1 MGEQGVH
8 PLGCPGRP
16 TRPCTR
22 PVHVPGGPLAKARVP
37 GSPNGL
43 LVAAPAPACCSTI
56 PAKAGIAARED
67 VFWGTSNLLTAR
79 NDDIATL
86 WGGAS
91 AETGTAKSWQRS
103 GGAQVAVGGREM
115 TVAKSKKVAATSF
128 CGRGS
133 SKRSVL
139 TCYGHGNSALIRVS
153 KTTYR
158 FGHRHDNVADHNV
171 CKQLVRTSMNTNS
184 DDSSGMDQCRS
195 IQCKAVRWL
204 RRSLWPHT

>member
-1 MGEQGVH
+1 MGRGGRTKKCIIYCEIEKMGEQGVH

-37 GSPNGL
+37 GSPTGL
-43 LVAAPAPACCSTI
+43 LVAAAAPACCSTI

-91 AETGTAKSWQRS
+91 AETGTAKSWQRP

-133 SKRSVL
+133 SKSGRR
-139 TCYGHGNSALIRVS
+139 C
-153 KTTYR
+153 
-158 FGHRHDNVADHNV
+158 
-171 CKQLVRTSMNTNS
+171 
-184 DDSSGMDQCRS
+184 SSIMS
-195 IQCKAVRWL
+195 
-204 RRSLWPHT
+204 WPQGGR

>member
-1 MGEQGVH
+1 MDLTPSLVGTIE
-8 PLGCPGRP
+8 CPTSDGGSHTV
-16 TRPCTR
+16 TRGALSSAPRVTVVKDDTVTR
-22 PVHVPGGPLAKARVP
+22 FWGPSPIILVLPV
-37 GSPNGL
+37 GSQRATGHFLCNNDYPYRSRSL
-43 LVAAPAPACCSTI
+43 PHCRSHQPAPACCSTI

-115 TVAKSKKVAATSF
+115 TVAKSKVTAATSF

-139 TCYGHGNSALIRVS
+139 TCHGH
-153 KTTYR
+153 
-158 FGHRHDNVADHNV
+158 
-171 CKQLVRTSMNTNS
+171 
-184 DDSSGMDQCRS
+184 S
-195 IQCKAVRWL
+195 I
-204 RRSLWPHT
+204 

>member
-43 LVAAPAPACCSTI
+43 LVAAAAPACCSTV

-91 AETGTAKSWQRS
+91 AETGTAKSWQRP

-158 FGHRHDNVADHNV
+158 FGRRPRQCVRSQRLQATGQDVYEHNI
-171 CKQLVRTSMNTNS
+171 
-184 DDSSGMDQCRS
+184 DDSSGILQCRS
-195 IQCKAVRWL
+195 IQCTAFRCVQ
-204 RRSLWPHT
+204 RSVWPQS